1 MTIDAEVAD
10 PFLVGSWVAKIATA
24 FVSRNERWVISDV
37 RKVCMYAG
45 KKTGK
50 ARVHLLDL

>member
-1 MTIDAEVAD
+1 MTTDAEVAD